1 MQAWLDIRPQR
12 DDVGNIFVSLR
23 EQVGA
28 AMTPKGI
35 YAMLQRVCDAVK
47 VKRRK
52 FHALRHSSVLDAL
65 VFRGVSLPTV
75 IKIGCL
81 T

>member
-1 MQAWLDIRPQR
+1 MTGKTTLVKAM
-12 DDVGNIFVSLR
+12 V
-23 EQVGA
+23 EAGA
-28 AMTPKGI
+28 TYYSDEFA
-35 YAMLQRVCDAVK
+35 
-47 VKRRK
+47 
-52 FHALRHSSVLDAL
+52 VLDKEGL